1 MASSFSFPR
10 PRASTNSLRNSTI
23 SAASL
28 TATPKSSLRSSRSF
42 HKNKDHLPIPEETP
56 TRLDN
61 GLLTLRYEEAA
72 PARPPI
78 PVTVPPPRQP
88 PVEEHPAFRRDF
100 SALRGGDERKRDS
113 GLAPTTASSRKG
125 GRSERSFGV
134 GEGSIMTV
142 EEGDGVVASPEELL
156 GVRIDFDTSA
166 SPPKSSGSGTAKAST
181 ERAQPIEKVE
191 SAGSGNRLRKKRSLQ
206 QAPPKEEQQEFQPIE
221 TDIPTE
227 SLLSEDF
234 LDKMTF
240 SNRGSVMLGGKKV
253 RPSSAK
259 ENGQARINGGRRQP
273 SFSMLAQPTKSLLSA
288 DVEMES
294 QKVMSMYGQGAA
306 FDWGDSGFGGAS
318 T

>member
-1 MASSFSFPR
+1 M
-10 PRASTNSLRNSTI
+10 
-23 SAASL
+23 
-28 TATPKSSLRSSRSF
+28 
-42 HKNKDHLPIPEETP
+42 
-56 TRLDN
+56 
-61 GLLTLRYEEAA
+61 
-72 PARPPI
+72 
-78 PVTVPPPRQP
+78 
-88 PVEEHPAFRRDF
+88 EEHPAFRRDF
-100 SALRGGDERKRDS
+100 SALREGDEGKRDS

-125 GRSERSFGV
+125 GRSERSFGI

-142 EEGDGVVASPEELL
+142 EEGHGVGASPEEVL
-156 GVRIDFDTSA
+156 GVRIDFDTPV
-166 SPPKSSGSGTAKAST
+166 SPPKSSSSSAAKPST

-191 SAGSGNRLRKKRSLQ
+191 SAGSGNRLRKKRSLK
-206 QAPPKEEQQEFQPIE
+206 QAPPKEELQEFQPIE

-234 LDKMTF
+234 MNKMTF

-259 ENGQARINGGRRQP
+259 ENGQARMNGGRRQP

-294 QKVMSMYGQGAA
+294 QKVMSMYAQGAS
-306 FDWGDSGFGGAS
+306 FDWEGTGFGDDS